1 MCSIKLNEMVPV
13 TQQDL
18 HDLLEIFEK
27 KSFEAVAFEE
37 GTAVSCQFARKWLL
51 WACDI
56 HLGARARVL
65 TVAN

>member
-1 MCSIKLNEMVPV
+1 MCSITLNDMVNV

-37 GTAVSCQFARKWLL
+37 GTANRDSNLDLPFHLPTTYTTRYTLSM
-51 WACDI
+51 DI
-56 HLGARARVL
+56 LAE
-65 TVAN
+65 